1 MRLWIA
7 RRAGRRVKQT
17 FQDVLPAA
25 GPCGPSVEPAVPTSS
40 CAGALRRGAGVALWV
55 LAWLPGAGQASFLS
69 GDMLDAAANVIA
81 LIVLLVVPVAL
92 VVAFWLVHI
101 LPEKIAERKHHPQK
115 DAIKTLCLLS
125 LVFGGLLW
133 PLAWIWAYTK
143 PVVYKL
149 AYGRDKHEDY
159 YKELAE
165 KDAGEAMALK
175 DDVVRLR
182 RELEMLQV
190 RGGGLPE
197 ELVDIHEQL
206 AEVEARLP
214 AEPPV
219 LSKAVAK

>member
-1 MRLWIA
+1 MRPWVDGVA
-7 RRAGRRVKQT
+7 
-17 FQDVLPAA
+17 AA
-25 GPCGPSVEPAVPTSS
+25 GDGFKDFFKK
-40 CAGALRRGAGVALWV
+40 RGSGRCVALWV
-55 LAWLPGAGQASFLS
+55 LAWLPGAGHASFLH
-69 GDMLDAAANVIA
+69 GDTLDAVANVIA
-81 LIVLLVVPVAL
+81 VIVLLVVPVAV

-143 PVVYKL
+143 PVLHKV
-149 AYGRDKHEDY
+149 AYGTDKHEDY

-165 KDAGEAMALK
+165 KDTAEARELK

-182 RELEMLQV
+182 RELDELQA
-190 RGGGLPE
+190 RGGGLPV
-197 ELVDIHEQL
+197 ELLEIREQL
-206 AEVEARLP
+206 AAVETRLP

-219 LSKAVAK
+219 LSKVVAK

>member
-1 MRLWIA
+1 
-7 RRAGRRVKQT
+7 
-17 FQDVLPAA
+17 VLHELLTKR
-25 GPCGPSVEPAVPTSS
+25 C
-40 CAGALRRGAGVALWV
+40 AGVALAI
-55 LAWLPGAGQASFLS
+55 LAWLPGAGRASFLS

-81 LIVLLVVPVAL
+81 IVVLVAVPVAL

-143 PVVYKL
+143 PVFHKL
-149 AYGRDKHEDY
+149 SYGTDKHEDY

-165 KDAGEAMALK
+165 KDAAEALLLK
-175 DDVVRLR
+175 EDVVRLR
-182 RELEMLQV
+182 RELEILQA

-197 ELVDIHEQL
+197 ELADIREQL
-206 AEVEARLP
+206 AVVETRLP
-214 AEPPV
+214 TEPPV